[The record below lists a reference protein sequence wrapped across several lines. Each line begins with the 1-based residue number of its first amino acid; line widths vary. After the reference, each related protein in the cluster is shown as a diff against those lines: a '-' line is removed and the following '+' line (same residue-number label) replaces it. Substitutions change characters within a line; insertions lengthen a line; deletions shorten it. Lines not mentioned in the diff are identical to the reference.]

1 MFKPGIGFHYNVSNL
16 KRTIEFYTEK
26 LGFKVLDYDENMR
39 EARLQTNTRDC
50 IIGFAER
57 QPVLPGSTCITFEV
71 EDIENAVQSLQQKDI
86 EFEGPIVEVPNLV
99 KLAAFTDPDGYNLML
114 FSPAQHRDV

>member
-1 MFKPGIGFHYNVSNL
+1 MFKPGIGFHYNVSDL
-16 KRTIEFYTEK
+16 EQTIEFYTEK
-26 LGFKVLDYDENMR
+26 LGFKVLDYDENMH

-71 EDIENAVQSLQQKDI
+71 EDIEKVVQILRQKGI
-86 EFEGPIVEVPNLV
+86 MFEGEIVEVPNLV
-99 KLAAFTDPDGYNLML
+99 KLAAFADPDGYSLNLYCRE
-114 FSPAQHRDV
+114 H